1 MKNVFVYFVGLT
13 LGIQIGKE
21 LVKTSKKS
29 KK

>member
-13 LGIQIGKE
+13 LGIQFGKE
-21 LVKTSKKS
+21 IVKMSKKS